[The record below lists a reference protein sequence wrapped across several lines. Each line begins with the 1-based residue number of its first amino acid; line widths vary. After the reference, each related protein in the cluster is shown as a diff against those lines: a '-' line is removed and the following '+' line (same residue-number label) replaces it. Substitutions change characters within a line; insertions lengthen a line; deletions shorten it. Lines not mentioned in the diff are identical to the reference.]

1 LIKPKSLTISS
12 MFKTIAKILITGVL
26 IVLVAVVVMPILPE
40 LEYRLKPFDENVQP
54 EYPISYTTT
63 EEGEAIEKYITE
75 GNRLFIPKIGVDTQI
90 LEGLSEKIISV
101 EEGAWRDPNTA
112 VPTIQ
117 GNMVIAGH
125 RFQYLPPNTT
135 TFYHL
140 DKLENGDTIKVY
152 WEGKEYIYEVN
163 NIFEVTPDQIWIKEQ
178 GSENELT
185 LYTCTPVFTSEKRLV
200 VKAKLIN

>member
-1 LIKPKSLTISS
+1 MPLI
-12 MFKTIAKILITGVL
+12 
-26 IVLVAVVVMPILPE
+26 PE
-40 LEYRLKPFDENVQP
+40 LEYRLKPFDENVEP
-54 EYPISYTTT
+54 KYPVSYITT
-63 EEGEAIEKYITE
+63 EQGDPIKEYVTN

-90 LEGLSEKIISV
+90 LEGLSEKILSV
-101 EEGAWRDPNTA
+101 KEGAWRDPNTA
-112 VPTIQ
+112 APTIE

-140 DKLENGDTIKVY
+140 DKLTVGDTVRVY
-152 WEGKEYIYEVN
+152 WEGKEYVYEVN
-163 NIFEVTPDQIWIKEQ
+163 NIFEVEPDQIWIKEQ
-178 GSENELT
+178 GSEKELT